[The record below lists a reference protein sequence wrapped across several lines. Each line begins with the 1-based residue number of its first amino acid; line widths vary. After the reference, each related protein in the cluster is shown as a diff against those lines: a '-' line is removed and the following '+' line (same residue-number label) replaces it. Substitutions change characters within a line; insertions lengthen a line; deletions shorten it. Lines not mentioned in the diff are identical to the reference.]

1 MNPLD
6 HPSLF
11 SPLCLVGL
19 LVTVLVGMALRQRRP
34 ELVPDAHVDHF
45 NALETSVLS
54 MFALMLGFSFSMA
67 VSRLEYRRNLQIDEA
82 NAISTAY
89 LRTATLPP
97 DLRAAARDDLRRYVE
112 TRVQFGIHNID
123 DGTLGQVR
131 KTAITV
137 RASLWRSAL
146 AAAELQ
152 HRDTLSVNY
161 ISAIAALREL
171 DEKRLAALENRIP
184 HAGWAVLLFFAVA
197 GAFLDGLR
205 VPSRA
210 PALMIILPMVM
221 TAGLTLVNDLDTPR
235 SGWVQADQSSMMRL
249 QHELQDPEF

>member
-82 NAISTAY
+82 NAISRPTCAPRLY
-89 LRTATLPP
+89 RRTCAQQHVTICGGTW
-97 DLRAAARDDLRRYVE
+97 RRVCS
-112 TRVQFGIHNID
+112 
-123 DGTLGQVR
+123 L
-131 KTAITV
+131 
-137 RASLWRSAL
+137 ASTTSTMER
-146 AAAELQ
+146 
-152 HRDTLSVNY
+152 
-161 ISAIAALREL
+161 
-171 DEKRLAALENRIP
+171 
-184 HAGWAVLLFFAVA
+184 
-197 GAFLDGLR
+197 
-205 VPSRA
+205 
-210 PALMIILPMVM
+210 
-221 TAGLTLVNDLDTPR
+221 
-235 SGWVQADQSSMMRL
+235 
-249 QHELQDPEF
+249 